1 MNAYFKGA
9 ACGVVASVSYGL
21 NPLFALPLYSAGI
34 GPDSVL
40 FYRYVLA
47 ILMLG
52 ALTLARGRRL
62 AISRAEVLPLMVLGV
77 LFSLSSL
84 TLYLSFLYMD
94 AGIACTI
101 LFVYPL
107 LVSLI
112 MTLFFH
118 EKATLFTYG
127 CIAMALCGI
136 ALLYRGEGGVT
147 LNGAGFAL
155 VMVSSLSYA
164 LYMVAVRQWRRVSGI
179 EVDRLTFWAL
189 AFGSMIYVARLDMLR
204 ALQPLATPLQWADA
218 ALMALL
224 PTVVSLFCIGVA
236 IHHIGSTFTAI
247 IGALEPV
254 TALAVG
260 VCVFGERISARI
272 VLGMLLV
279 LTSVT
284 LIVVGRPM
292 LSRLMLSRLMR
303 SVASVWPGRRSGRG

>member
-62 AISRAEVLPLMVLGV
+62 AISRADVLPLMVLGV

-303 SVASVWPGRRSGRG
+303 SVASVWPGRRGGRG

>member
-52 ALTLARGRRL
+52 ALTMARGRRL
-62 AISRAEVLPLMVLGV
+62 VISRAEVLPLMVLGV

-204 ALQPLATPLQWADA
+204 ALQPLVTPLQWADA

-292 LSRLMLSRLMR
+292 LSRLMR

>member
-136 ALLYRGEGGVT
+136 A
-147 LNGAGFAL
+147 
-155 VMVSSLSYA
+155 
-164 LYMVAVRQWRRVSGI
+164 
-179 EVDRLTFWAL
+179 
-189 AFGSMIYVARLDMLR
+189 ARAASRSTAR
-204 ALQPLATPLQWADA
+204 ALRW
-218 ALMALL
+218 
-224 PTVVSLFCIGVA
+224 SW
-236 IHHIGSTFTAI
+236 
-247 IGALEPV
+247 
-254 TALAVG
+254 
-260 VCVFGERISARI
+260 
-272 VLGMLLV
+272 
-279 LTSVT
+279 
-284 LIVVGRPM
+284 
-292 LSRLMLSRLMR
+292 SRRCPMR
-303 SVASVWPGRRSGRG
+303 STWWPCGSGGACRASRSTG

>member
-52 ALTLARGRRL
+52 ALTMARGRRL

-147 LNGAGFAL
+147 FNGAGFAL

-204 ALQPLATPLQWADA
+204 PLQPLVTPLQWADA

-292 LSRLMLSRLMR
+292 LSRLMR